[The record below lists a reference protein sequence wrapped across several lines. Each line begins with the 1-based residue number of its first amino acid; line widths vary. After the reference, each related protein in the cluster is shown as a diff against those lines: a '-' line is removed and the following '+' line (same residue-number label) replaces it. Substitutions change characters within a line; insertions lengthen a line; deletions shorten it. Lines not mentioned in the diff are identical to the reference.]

1 MTTTPQQLLLLAR
14 RVSIGGITTLT
25 GWTGYNSKGDPV
37 HVFWDLDITILCS
50 VTPLPTTTD
59 TTATAIDD
67 SDNIREKDSSSH
79 DKASSS
85 SLLSSLIPTPP
96 TLHHFDQIDD
106 DFPYNKSTLEPN
118 TRTYFRPGARTA
130 LYLCSKFA
138 VCHVYTAAQETY
150 TTNILNELD
159 PTREL
164 FKGFVLHRCDYPKIV
179 KEGKDLTVVMMDGSN
194 GGVGGNGDTND
205 TDGDTREDYN
215 NNNNNNEDEH
225 AIRLERAILF
235 DDKISN
241 FIPQRY
247 ENGVSVKPFSL
258 KRLNSCIGNN
268 TSDNDDDNENS
279 SSSSSASTIGATVKN
294 WTAYLDEIKEMSRL
308 VGISL
313 WATVHFSGDVRKV
326 VGWVRKME

>member
-1 MTTTPQQLLLLAR
+1 MTTTQQQLLRLAR
-14 RVSIGGITTLT
+14 RASIGGITTLT
-25 GWTGYNSKGDPV
+25 GWAGYKSKTDPV
-37 HVFWDLDITILCS
+37 HLFWDLDHTLLNS
-50 VTPLPTTTD
+50 VTPLPTKTTTSTNND
-59 TTATAIDD
+59 K
-67 SDNIREKDSSSH
+67 IRENNDSS
-79 DKASSS
+79 DGRASS

-96 TLHHFDQIDD
+96 KLHHFDQIDD

-118 TRTYFRPGARTA
+118 TRTYFRPGAQTA
-130 LYLCSKFA
+130 LYICSKFA
-138 VCHVYTAAQETY
+138 ICHVYTAAQESY

-159 PTREL
+159 PTKEL

-179 KEGKDLTVVMMDGSN
+179 KEGKDLTVVMIDHS
-194 GGVGGNGDTND
+194 GGGGDTDN
-205 TDGDTREDYN
+205 TDAATREDH
-215 NNNNNNEDEH
+215 NNNENDEH

-247 ENGVSVKPFSL
+247 ENGVSVIPFSL
-258 KRLNSCIGNN
+258 KRLNNCIGNN
-268 TSDNDDDNENS
+268 TSDNDNNNS
-279 SSSSSASTIGATVKN
+279 SSSSSSPTIGATVKN

-326 VGWVRKME
+326 VGWVRRME

>member
-1 MTTTPQQLLLLAR
+1 MNIHNMTTPQVLRLAR
-14 RVSIGGITTLT
+14 HVSIGGITTLT
-25 GWTGYNSKGDPV
+25 GWTGYKSKTDPV
-37 HVFWDLDITILCS
+37 HLFWDLDHTILCS
-50 VTPLPTTTD
+50 VTPLPSTTT
-59 TTATAIDD
+59 TIDG
-67 SDNIREKDSSSH
+67 SDNNRQNNGSSH

-85 SLLSSLIPTPP
+85 YLPTPP

-118 TRTYFRPGARTA
+118 TRTYFRPGAQTA

-138 VCHVYTAAQETY
+138 VCHVYTAAQESY

-179 KEGKDLTVVMMDGSN
+179 KEGKDLTVVMMSRS
-194 GGVGGNGDTND
+194 GGVGDTNNTD
-205 TDGDTREDYN
+205 DGDIREDYM
-215 NNNNNNEDEH
+215 NNNEDEH

-247 ENGVSVKPFSL
+247 ENGVSVIPFSL
-258 KRLNSCIGNN
+258 KRLNNCIGSN
-268 TSDNDDDNENS
+268 TNENDDNS
-279 SSSSSASTIGATVKN
+279 SSSSATIGATVKN
-294 WTAYLDEIKEMSRL
+294 WAAYLDEIKEMSRL

>member
-1 MTTTPQQLLLLAR
+1 MTTTPQQLLRLAR

-25 GWTGYNSKGDPV
+25 GWAGYKSKTDPV
-37 HVFWDLDITILCS
+37 HLFWDLDHTILCS
-50 VTPLPTTTD
+50 VTPLPTTT
-59 TTATAIDD
+59 TTSAAIDD
-67 SDNIREKDSSSH
+67 SDIREKDSSSN

-85 SLLSSLIPTPP
+85 SLLPSLIPTPP

-138 VCHVYTAAQETY
+138 VCHVYTSAQESY

-179 KEGKDLTVVMMDGSN
+179 KEGKDLTVVMMDRSN
-194 GGVGGNGDTND
+194 GGGGGDTNNIND
-205 TDGDTREDYN
+205 DTREDYM
-215 NNNNNNEDEH
+215 NNNEDDEH

-247 ENGVSVKPFSL
+247 ENGVSVIPFSL

-268 TSDNDDDNENS
+268 TSDNDDNNNI
-279 SSSSSASTIGATVKN
+279 SSSASTIGATVKN

>member
-1 MTTTPQQLLLLAR
+1 MTTTPQQLLRLAR
-14 RVSIGGITTLT
+14 RVSIGGMTTLT
-25 GWTGYNSKGDPV
+25 GWAGYKSKTDPV
-37 HVFWDLDITILCS
+37 HLFWDLDHTILCS
-50 VTPLPTTTD
+50 VTPLPTTRT
-59 TTATAIDD
+59 TTATTIDD
-67 SDNIREKDSSSH
+67 IDNISEKDKS
-79 DKASSS
+79 DGRAYS

-96 TLHHFDQIDD
+96 TLHHFDQVDD

-159 PTREL
+159 PRKEL

-179 KEGKDLTVVMMDGSN
+179 KEGKDLTVVMIDRSVDNDG
-194 GGVGGNGDTND
+194 GIGDTND
-205 TDGDTREDYN
+205 SDAATREDHN
-215 NNNNNNEDEH
+215 NNDNDEH
-225 AIRLERAILF
+225 AIRLERSILF

-241 FIPQRY
+241 FIPQRS
-247 ENGVSVKPFSL
+247 ENGVSVVPFSL
-258 KRLNSCIGNN
+258 KRLNSCLGNN
-268 TSDNDDDNENS
+268 TSDNDDKNNNS
-279 SSSSSASTIGATVKN
+279 SSKN
-294 WTAYLDEIKEMSRL
+294 WAAYLDEIKEMSRL

>member
-1 MTTTPQQLLLLAR
+1 MTTTPQQLLRLAR

-25 GWTGYNSKGDPV
+25 GWTGYKSKTDPV
-37 HVFWDLDITILCS
+37 HLFWDLDHTILCS
-50 VTPLPTTTD
+50 VTPLPTTTT
-59 TTATAIDD
+59 TTASTIDD
-67 SDNIREKDSSSH
+67 SDNNRQNNDSS
-79 DKASSS
+79 DGRASASI
-85 SLLSSLIPTPP
+85 LLSSLIPTPP

-159 PTREL
+159 PTKEF

-179 KEGKDLTVVMMDGSN
+179 KEGKDLTVVMVDRS
-194 GGVGGNGDTND
+194 GGGGDNNNIDD
-205 TDGDTREDYN
+205 DTREDYM
-215 NNNNNNEDEH
+215 NNNEDEH

-247 ENGVSVKPFSL
+247 ENGVSVIPFSL
-258 KRLNSCIGNN
+258 KRLNNCIGNN
-268 TSDNDDDNENS
+268 TSDNDKNNNNS
-279 SSSSSASTIGATVKN
+279 SSSATIGATVKN